1 MESSS
6 SSAAAAATAWPHPH
20 AAVGLLSAPLRS
32 ITLGMVAL
40 ISLFAFEHLAVA
52 AVMPIVARSLA
63 AEGSYALAFGAEI
76 AASIVGLVAAGAWS
90 DRRGP
95 QPPLWWGVALFVAGV
110 AGAGLASSMAML
122 VAARALQGLG
132 GGLVSVALYVLVGHV
147 YPKALHPKMF
157 AAFAAAWVLPVLVG
171 PLVVGLVTD
180 HFGWRWV
187 FGAAVLVALPA
198 ALALAS
204 GLAAGI
210 AAARRSG
217 SGWTGDVPDAAPGAG
232 RPSLIAAV
240 ACALGAAAL
249 YGAASPA
256 QSAGSTSG
264 LARAGGSL
272 AGVSL
277 AGVSL
282 VGVVLAGVL
291 ALILFVPRL
300 LPPGTLRAAR
310 GLPTVVALRGLA
322 AAAFFGGE
330 VFMPLM
336 LVQQRGASA
345 TEAGWAL
352 TVGALG
358 WSAGSWLQARA
369 RDRAGMADRVRRLRI
384 GLLALAL
391 GIAITALVLWPAT
404 PTAAVA
410 AGWLIAGL
418 GIGLVFPTLSV
429 LTLALSAPAEQ
440 GANASALQLS
450 DALVSALGLALAG
463 ALQSAF
469 AVHSAPAGFAA
480 VWVVTAAMALAGAAL
495 CGRVGATD
503 NREPAPAA
511 IL

>member
-1 MESSS
+1 M
-6 SSAAAAATAWPHPH
+6 
-20 AAVGLLSAPLRS
+20 L
-32 ITLGMVAL
+32 AL

-63 AEGSYALAFGAEI
+63 AEGSYALAFGAAM
-76 AASIVGLVAAGAWS
+76 AASVVGLVAAGAWS

-95 QPPLWWGVALFVAGV
+95 QRPLWWGVVLFVIGV

-147 YPKALHPKMF
+147 YPRALHPKMF

-171 PLVVGLVTD
+171 PLVVGWVTG

-198 ALALAS
+198 SLALAS

-210 AAARRSG
+210 AAARRCG
-217 SGWTGDVPDAAPGAG
+217 SGWTGGAPHAAPGVG
-232 RPSLIAAV
+232 RPSVVAAV

-256 QSAGSTSG
+256 QGAGSAAG
-264 LARAGGSL
+264 LVWAGT
-272 AGVSL
+272 AW
-277 AGVSL
+277 
-282 VGVVLAGVL
+282 AGVL

-300 LPPGTLRAAR
+300 LPRGTLWAGR

-336 LVQQRGASA
+336 LVQQRGVSA

-369 RDRAGMADRVRRLRI
+369 HDRAGMPDRVRRLRL
-384 GLLALAL
+384 GLLAMAM
-391 GIAITALVLWPAT
+391 GIATTALVLWPAM
-404 PTAAVA
+404 PTATVAV
-410 AGWLIAGL
+410 GWLMAGL

-463 ALQSAF
+463 ALQSSF
-469 AVHSAPAGFAA
+469 AAHSPEAGFAA
-480 VWVVTAAMALAGAAL
+480 VWAVTAVMALAGAAL
-495 CGRVGATD
+495 CGRVITGG
-503 NREPAPAA
+503 NRQTAPAA

>member
-1 MESSS
+1 MESSSS
-6 SSAAAAATAWPHPH
+6 SSAAAAWRQPP
-20 AAVGLLSAPLRS
+20 AAAGLLSAPLRS

-63 AEGSYALAFGAEI
+63 AEGGYALVFGAAI

-90 DRRGP
+90 DRAGP
-95 QPPLWWGVALFVAGV
+95 QLPLWWGVALFVLGV

-122 VAARALQGLG
+122 AAARALQGLG
-132 GGLVSVALYVLVGHV
+132 SGLVSVALYVLVGHV

-171 PLVVGLVTD
+171 PLVVGFVAD

-187 FGAAVLVALPA
+187 FGVAVVVALPA

-204 GLAAGI
+204 GLATGI
-210 AAARRSG
+210 AQARRSG
-217 SGWTGDVPDAAPGAG
+217 SGWTGGAPACAPGAG
-232 RPSLIAAV
+232 RASVIAAMG
-240 ACALGAAAL
+240 CALGAAAL
-249 YGAASPA
+249 YGAGAPA
-256 QSAGSTSG
+256 PGAGF
-264 LARAGGSL
+264 AGGA
-272 AGVSL
+272 AG
-277 AGVSL
+277 
-282 VGVVLAGVL
+282 AGVL

-300 LPPGTLRAAR
+300 LPPGTLRVAR
-310 GLPTVVALRGLA
+310 GLPAVIVLRGLA
-322 AAAFFGGE
+322 AAAFVGGE

-369 RDRAGMADRVRRLRI
+369 RDRAGIADRVQRLRI
-384 GLLALAL
+384 GLLAMAL
-391 GIAITALVLWPAT
+391 GIGVIALVLWPAM
-404 PTAAVA
+404 PTATVAV
-410 AGWLIAGL
+410 GWLLAGL
-418 GIGLVFPTLSV
+418 GIGMVSPTLSV
-429 LTLALSAPAEQ
+429 LTLALSRPAEQ
-440 GANASALQLS
+440 GVNTSALQLS

-469 AVHSAPAGFAA
+469 AAHSAPAGFAA
-480 VWVVTAAMALAGAAL
+480 VWVVTGAMALTGAAL
-495 CGRVGATD
+495 CGRVIAAMDG
-503 NREPAPAA
+503 REPGPTA

>member
-6 SSAAAAATAWPHPH
+6 SSAAAAWPPDPP
-20 AAVGLLSAPLRS
+20 AAAGLLSAPLRS

-52 AVMPIVARSLA
+52 SVMPIVARSLA
-63 AEGSYALAFGAEI
+63 AQGGYALVFGAAI
-76 AASIVGLVAAGAWS
+76 AASIIGLVAAGAWS

-110 AGAGLASSMAML
+110 SGAGLASSMAML

-171 PLVVGLVTD
+171 PLVVGWVTD

-187 FGAAVLVALPA
+187 FGAAVGVALPA

-217 SGWTGDVPDAAPGAG
+217 SGWTGDVPAAAPGAG
-232 RPSLIAAV
+232 RPSLIAAA

-256 QSAGSTSG
+256 QSASGSSG
-264 LARAGGSL
+264 LVL
-272 AGVSL
+272 AGVPQ
-277 AGVSL
+277 AGVP
-282 VGVVLAGVL
+282 LAGVL

-358 WSAGSWLQARA
+358 WSAGSWLQSRA

-391 GIAITALVLWPAT
+391 GIAVNALVLWPAM
-404 PTAAVA
+404 PAVTVA
-410 AGWLIAGL
+410 VGWLIAGL

-429 LTLALSAPAEQ
+429 LTLALSAPSQQ
-440 GANASALQLS
+440 GANTSALQLS
-450 DALVSALGLALAG
+450 DALVSALGLALAA

-469 AVHSAPAGFAA
+469 AVHSPQAGFAA
-480 VWVVTAAMALAGAAL
+480 VGVVTAAMALAGAAL
-495 CGRVGATD
+495 CGRVRATGT
-503 NREPAPAA
+503 REPAPAA